1 MGRRTHID
9 FLVKEGIDLRT
20 VSLNVGHKSLSMTT
34 LYIDKDSKKIKTA
47 FDNLKPNQLESI
59 SKNDNIDLKDK
70 SNPIEQLKMDLKRDF
85 ENKIITEDYYFRKL
99 DEIYL
104 GKI

>member
-9 FLVKEGIDLRT
+9 FLVKEGIDLST
-20 VSLNVGHKSLSMTT
+20 VSLSVGHKSLSMTT

-47 FDNLKPNQLESI
+47 FNNLKTNPLESV
-59 SKNDNIDLKDK
+59 SKGDK
-70 SNPIEQLKMDLKRDF
+70 MESTETSNPIENLKKNLKRDF
-85 ENKIITEDYYFRKL
+85 ENNIITEEYYFRKL

-104 GKI
+104 GGN